1 MVEFLVTV
9 PKSPLY
15 MIFPH
20 LKATLSSTL
29 QTWCVSQS
37 SPAKIWSCWVTAFA
51 FTRPSWRSVTYLSHF
66 SHSLRFLRT
75 TCLLRQTLRNP
86 FSCSPP
92 LPFLGGLFCRKS
104 NSCVACFF
112 FSTSTSYTWCFK
124 MLLDTLRF
132 GYGPRNILRQKSFHE
147 NGLLATVKQS
157 KLSDIDDTFC
167 LVTPPTLPN
176 HEATTYF

>member
-92 LPFLGGLFCRKS
+92 LPFLGVSFAGNRTAVSPASFSQPLHPTRDVLKCSWIPYALAMARATFLGKS
-104 NSCVACFF
+104 H
-112 FSTSTSYTWCFK
+112 STK
-124 MLLDTLRF
+124 M
-132 GYGPRNILRQKSFHE
+132 
-147 NGLLATVKQS
+147 V
-157 KLSDIDDTFC
+157 C
-167 LVTPPTLPN
+167 LQL
-176 HEATTYF
+176 